1 VEHLTAGWHAQE
13 VLSMRKLPFFQFLTT
28 LLLLG
33 SLVFFWQCISHL
45 ARRDYVAAGM
55 LTLIGI
61 STLWVGSELA
71 RLALAERDA

>member
-1 VEHLTAGWHAQE
+1 
-13 VLSMRKLPFFQFLTT
+13 MRKLPYFQILCA
-28 LLLLG
+28 LLLLS
-33 SLVFFWQCISHL
+33 SLVFFWQCIAHL

-71 RLALAERDA
+71 RLSLSERDS